1 MEKDRG
7 RLIVI
12 DGTDGS
18 GKTTQLHLLKE
29 KLEAE
34 GFGVAIADF
43 PQYNQKSAG
52 MVEEYLSGK
61 YGGVKDVTPYQA
73 SIFYA
78 VDRFDASRQIREWL
92 AEGKIVLCNRYSSSN
107 MAHQGGKIDNP
118 LERKVFFN
126 WLSELEH
133 DILKIPRPDLCL
145 VLRVNAEIAQQ
156 LAKDRGREDW
166 NGKTRDIH
174 EENLEHLK
182 KAENVYCEIAENN
195 HNYRLVNC
203 TSEGAIMD
211 REEIGF
217 LIWIYVSQMLKAEN
231 VKKTANFTV
240 LADIITKNHRQ
251 AFSLSLSA
259 NESDSENIEEEKEID
274 GPKIESIPEKIE
286 ADLKN
291 DKQLLVLAEKIS
303 PEAKLPQKT
312 HEFDAGYD
320 LFATENLSI
329 PPYGQVK
336 ISTGI
341 KMAIPQGFVGL
352 IWDKSG
358 LASQGLKTMGGV
370 IDSGYRGEIIVVA
383 KNLTEDFFNIIKGQ
397 KVAQIIIQEI
407 GQVKLLES
415 TIEDETSR
423 KTGSFGSTGKF

>member
-18 GKTTQLHLLKE
+18 GKTTQLQLLKE
-29 KLEAE
+29 KLETE
-34 GFGVAIADF
+34 GFCVEVADF

-61 YGGVKDVTPYQA
+61 YGGVKEVTPYQA

-78 VDRFDASRQIREWL
+78 VDRFDASQQIRKWL
-92 AEGKIVLCNRYSSSN
+92 AEGKIVLCNRYTSSN

-133 DILKIPRPDLCL
+133 EILKIPRPDLCL
-145 VLRVNAEIAQQ
+145 ILRVSAEIAQQ
-156 LAKDRGREDW
+156 LAKDRKREDW

-203 TSEGAIMD
+203 TSEGNIMD

-217 LIWIYVSQMLKAEN
+217 LVWIYISQMLKAEN
-231 VKKTANFTV
+231 VKKTPSFTA

-251 AFSLSLSA
+251 VFGAVA
-259 NESDSENIEEEKEID
+259 TPEAGEEEIIPEPFEEENKIISADYLPQFLVEKIQKEAR
-274 GPKIESIPEKIE
+274 IPEK
-286 ADLKN
+286 A
-291 DKQLLVLAEKIS
+291 
-303 PEAKLPQKT
+303 

-320 LFATENLSI
+320 LFAVENYSLA
-329 PPYGQVK
+329 PYSQAK
-336 ISTGI
+336 IRTGI
-341 KMAIPQGFVGL
+341 KLAIPQGFAGL

-358 LASQGLKTMGGV
+358 LAAQGLKTMGGV
-370 IDSGYRGEIIVVA
+370 IDSGYRGEIIIVA
-383 KNLTEDFFNIIKGQ
+383 KNLSEDFFNIVQGQ

-407 GQVKLLES
+407 GQIKLKEGV
-415 TIEDETSR
+415 INDETDR
-423 KTGSFGSTGKF
+423 KTGSFGSSGQF

>member
-1 MEKDRG
+1 MEKERG

-18 GKTTQLHLLKE
+18 GKTTQLKLLQE

-61 YGGVKDVTPYQA
+61 YGSANEVTPYQA

-78 VDRFDASRQIREWL
+78 VDRYDASQQIRKWL
-92 AEGKIVLCNRYSSSN
+92 DEGKIVLCNRYTSSN
-107 MAHQGGKIDNP
+107 MAHQGGKVDNP

-126 WLSELEH
+126 WLAELEH

-145 VLRVNAEIAQQ
+145 VLRVSAEIAQQ

-166 NGKTRDIH
+166 SGKKRDIH

-182 KAENVYCEIAENN
+182 KAELVYCEIAESN

-203 TSEGAIMD
+203 TSEGSIMD

-231 VKKTANFTV
+231 VKKVPGFTGV
-240 LADIITKNHRQ
+240 ADIITKNHRQ
-251 AFSLSLSA
+251 AFSA
-259 NESDSENIEEEKEID
+259 VINQEEKKEDIVVEVINEIAEE
-274 GPKIESIPEKIE
+274 PVKKIESQKVLVEK
-286 ADLKN
+286 LK
-291 DKQLLVLAEKIS
+291 
-303 PEAKLPQKT
+303 PEAKIPDRA
-312 HEFDAGYD
+312 HPNDAGYD
-320 LFATENLSI
+320 LFASENYSI

-336 ISTGI
+336 INTGI
-341 KMAIPQGFVGL
+341 KMAIPAGFAGL

-358 LASQGLKTMGGV
+358 LAAQGLKTMGGV
-370 IDSGYRGEIIVVA
+370 IDADYRGEIIVVA
-383 KNLTEDFFNIIKGQ
+383 KNLTEDFFHITEGQ

-407 GQVKLLES
+407 GQVKMTES
-415 TIEDETSR
+415 KIEDETDR
-423 KTGSFGSTGKF
+423 KNGSFGSTGKF